1 MPTWRRDSL
10 AHTFAEISGMCARR
24 FPSPS
29 LANVSD
35 QDMLVEATCAVAF
48 QKGELHHAHMRQST
62 DELLAA
68 SGFVDCT
75 CCSCLWRRQDY
86 LKKNPAG
93 MRQLS
98 IHKRQQQKAN
108 RRLGTH
114 IKLTCSSPRC
124 NWCCICVGFWTS
136 ACMTSRRAYRDPEH
150 DSVVS
155 SSFINAIFVRCK
167 PHSWLMRPFEVLQK
181 NLFEASWR
189 ARLLT
194 TLLTTQIRGLL
205 VQIWMGQIILGSYE
219 SRIWTT
225 DFGCLLRVKHSSFF
239 GG

>member
-1 MPTWRRDSL
+1 
-10 AHTFAEISGMCARR
+10 
-24 FPSPS
+24 
-29 LANVSD
+29 
-35 QDMLVEATCAVAF
+35 MLVEATCAVAF

-98 IHKRQQQKAN
+98 IHRRQQQKAN
-108 RRLGTH
+108 RKLGTH

-155 SSFINAIFVRCK
+155 SSFINAILVRYK
-167 PHSWLMRPFEVLQK
+167 PDSWLMRPVAGVTEKHCLK
-181 NLFEASWR
+181 
-189 ARLLT
+189 LLT
-194 TLLTTQIRGLL
+194 RKVVDNSAGNSDPWTLSADFRWAKLSQVHGNHWFEQRIL
-205 VQIWMGQIILGSYE
+205 VAFCE
-219 SRIWTT
+219 
-225 DFGCLLRVKHSSFF
+225 
-239 GG
+239 